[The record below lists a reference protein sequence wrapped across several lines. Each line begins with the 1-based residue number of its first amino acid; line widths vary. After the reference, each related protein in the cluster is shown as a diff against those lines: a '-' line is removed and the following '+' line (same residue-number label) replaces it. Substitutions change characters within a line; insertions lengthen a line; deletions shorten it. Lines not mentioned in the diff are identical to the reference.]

1 MGKKDNLTKVK
12 DTDNYVHYDF
22 PGIKESDFKSDEFKT
37 VNIEGG
43 HKMIIGRHKKTDEL
57 TAVRLLMKK
66 DKK

>member
-1 MGKKDNLTKVK
+1 MAKDDLKKVK
-12 DTDNYVHYDF
+12 ETEGYIHYNF
-22 PGIKESDFKSDEFKT
+22 PGVKEADFKPEEFKT

-43 HKMIIGRHKKTDEL
+43 HKMIIGRSKKTDEL